1 MGTNILNGSGAMHF
15 FVACSVIIW
24 QQIRNMDVAMCA
36 IVTHDGTN
44 PDGIIIIVVVVV
56 DIDIDIAAVDVAVA
70 ADIAVV
76 FKN

>member
-44 PDGIIIIVVVVV
+44 PNGIIIVVVVV
-56 DIDIDIAAVDVAVA
+56 DIAAVDVAAV